1 MQIIVAPKSSSRG
14 PRVCNRGFW
23 NCSEGE
29 AFRQSNFA
37 SPHRKMPTGTSSRLL
52 DNTETLESTLC
63 VFECPPPT
71 LPQKNC
77 HLSFIDHLIRAVG
90 LVLICEIRHGRRFAW
105 HPQATKV
112 PRQGTACHYRMVFY
126 SLSIWSRRVHVT
138 DGNSLVCKRRHV
150 KCDEVSSRPVGSP
163 KKVTDPNVPGSPTMW
178 ALRQG
183 PTPMRLWWQ
192 RYCIT
197 TD

>member
-1 MQIIVAPKSSSRG
+1 MHRKARLEDPGYATGDSGIAPRERLFANQTLLHRTEKCPLEPRRDFLITPRLSSRH
-14 PRVCNRGFW
+14 
-23 NCSEGE
+23 
-29 AFRQSNFA
+29 FA
-37 SPHRKMPTGTSSRLL
+37 S
-52 DNTETLESTLC
+52 
-63 VFECPPPT
+63 ECPPPT

-105 HPQATKV
+105 HPQATKA